1 MERNPFARQVE
12 IEIVDVH
19 SLTAGNGASTHFS
32 SIESGSTAQFLLPS
46 RGQLRTA
53 EIGMPHRLTR
63 REFGIAA
70 GAATLAAHGFG
81 GKARAADTK
90 TLRFIAQSDLR
101 VLDPIWTTAYIT
113 RNHGYM
119 VFDTLFAIDAEFAP
133 HPQMVG
139 DYSVSPDKL
148 IYQFKLRD
156 GLGFHDG
163 SPVRGSDCVASV
175 KRWMARDGHG
185 QALATVLDE
194 IKPDGDRG
202 FTIKL
207 KEPFSLLLDGIGK
220 VSSLALFVM
229 PERLANTDPFQQ
241 VTEMVGSGPFK
252 FVKDEFEP
260 GHRVVYVKNTDYAPR
275 QEPPSWAS
283 GGKVA
288 KVDRVEWLYIPDAM
302 TKVAA
307 LNAGEADWW
316 ENPPLDVVPV
326 LAANPD
332 MTIAPADPL
341 ENTIMVRFNH
351 LLPPFD
357 NVKMRQ
363 AVLAVAD
370 QADFLAALAGDRKN
384 WDLCPSFFTCG
395 TPMAS
400 DAGSPAL
407 SGKRDFD
414 KAKKLIAEAGYKGE
428 RIVVMDAVDQP
439 VAHTQALVV
448 GELLKKLGLNAEVQT
463 VDWGTLVT
471 RRASKEPIDKGGWNI
486 FATGWV
492 GADALDPVEE
502 LPLKTSGAT
511 AWFGWPSDDKL
522 EALRA
527 QWIKAATLN
536 ERKKLAAA
544 IQERAF
550 EVVPYIPTGQW
561 QPVTAYHKN
570 LKGVIQAP
578 AFLMWN
584 VEKT

>member
-1 MERNPFARQVE
+1 MA
-12 IEIVDVH
+12 H
-19 SLTAGNGASTHFS
+19 
-32 SIESGSTAQFLLPS
+32 
-46 RGQLRTA
+46 
-53 EIGMPHRLTR
+53 GMTR
-63 REFGIAA
+63 REFATAA
-70 GAATLAAHGFG
+70 GVAALTAHGFG
-81 GKARAADTK
+81 ARAEDAKK

-139 DYSVSPDKL
+139 EHAISPDKL
-148 IYQFKLRD
+148 TYQFKLRD

-163 SPVRGSDCVASV
+163 SPVRGVDCVASV

-185 QALATVLDE
+185 QALAGVLDE
-194 IKPDGDRG
+194 IKQDGDNG

-207 KEPFSLLLDGIGK
+207 KEPFALLLDGIGK
-220 VSSLALFVM
+220 VSSLALFMM

-260 GHRVVYVKNTDYAPR
+260 GHRVVYVKNTDYVPR
-275 QEPPSWAS
+275 NEPPSWAS
-283 GGKVA
+283 GGKVV

-307 LNAGEADWW
+307 LNGGEADWW
-316 ENPPLDVVPV
+316 ENPPLDLVPV

-332 MTIAPADPL
+332 VTIAPSDPIG
-341 ENTIMVRFNH
+341 NTIMLRFNH
-351 LLPPFD
+351 LLPPF
-357 NVKMRQ
+357 NNPKMRQ
-363 AVLAVAD
+363 AVLAVTD
-370 QADFLAALAGDRKN
+370 QSDYLTALAGDKKYWRV
-384 WDLCPSFFTCG
+384 CPSFFTCG

-400 DAGSPAL
+400 DAGSSAL

-428 RIVVMDAVDQP
+428 PIVVMDGVDQP
-439 VAHTQALVV
+439 VAHSQALVV
-448 GELLKKLGLNAEVQT
+448 ADVLKKLGLNVDLQA

-471 RRASKEPIDKGGWNI
+471 RRALKEPIDKGGWNI
-486 FATGWV
+486 FATGWS
-492 GADALDPVEE
+492 GADMIDPVEA
-502 LPLKTSGAT
+502 LPLKTTGAN

-527 QWIKAATLN
+527 QWVKTTTLD
-536 ERKKLAAA
+536 ERRKLAAA

-550 EVVPYIPTGQW
+550 EVVPFIPTGMWDQ
-561 QPVTAYHKN
+561 QTAYRKN
-570 LKGVIQAP
+570 LKGIIQAP
-578 AFLMWN
+578 AYLMWN
-584 VEKT
+584 VEKV